1 MASEKLAVIVTVTLG
16 DNGRSIVEIGFLP
29 NQRKLSIKEYC
40 HILAGGISLLI
51 KSSSQGDG
59 EEDYKIMKDVI
70 DQLHDDFI
78 SNDSYKDAT
87 FIKNNGLGG

>member
-1 MASEKLAVIVTVTLG
+1 MVSEKLGVVVTVTFG
-16 DNGRSIVEIGFLP
+16 DNGRAIIEIGLP
-29 NQRKLSIKEYC
+29 LNQRKLSIKEYC

-59 EEDYKIMKDVI
+59 VEDYKIMKDVI

-78 SNDSYKDAT
+78 SNDSYSDDEL
-87 FIKNNGLGG
+87 KNSILNR

>member
-1 MASEKLAVIVTVTLG
+1 MTSEKLGVVVTVTLG
-16 DNGRSIVEIGFLP
+16 DNGRSIVEIGFPP
-29 NQRKLSIKEYC
+29 NQRKLSIKESC

-59 EEDYKIMKDVI
+59 IEDYKIMKDVI

-78 SNDSYKDAT
+78 SNDNYADSE
-87 FIKNNGLGG
+87 FNKNVFDR

>member
-1 MASEKLAVIVTVTLG
+1 MDSERLEVLVTVTLG

-29 NQRKLSIKEYC
+29 NQRKLSIKETC

-59 EEDYKIMKDVI
+59 VEDYKIMKDVI

-78 SNDSYKDAT
+78 SNDSYSNAEFNRDC
-87 FIKNNGLGG
+87 FR

>member
-1 MASEKLAVIVTVTLG
+1 MDSEKLGVVVTVTLG

-29 NQRKLSIKEYC
+29 NQQKLSIKESC

-51 KSSSQGDG
+51 KLSSHGDG
-59 EEDYKIMKDVI
+59 VEDYKIMKDVI

-78 SNDSYKDAT
+78 SNDSYSDAEL
-87 FIKNNGLGG
+87 KNSILNR

>member
-1 MASEKLAVIVTVTLG
+1 MDSERLGVLVSVTLG

-29 NQRKLSIKEYC
+29 NQRKLSIKESC

-59 EEDYKIMKDVI
+59 VEDYKIMKDVI

-78 SNDSYKDAT
+78 SNDSYSDAE
-87 FIKNNGLGG
+87 FNRDVLDS

>member
-1 MASEKLAVIVTVTLG
+1 MASEKLGVVVTVTLG
-16 DNGRSIVEIGFLP
+16 DNGRSIVEIGLPP

-59 EEDYKIMKDVI
+59 VEDYKIMKDVI

-78 SNDSYKDAT
+78 SNENYADTELNKNVLDS
-87 FIKNNGLGG
+87 